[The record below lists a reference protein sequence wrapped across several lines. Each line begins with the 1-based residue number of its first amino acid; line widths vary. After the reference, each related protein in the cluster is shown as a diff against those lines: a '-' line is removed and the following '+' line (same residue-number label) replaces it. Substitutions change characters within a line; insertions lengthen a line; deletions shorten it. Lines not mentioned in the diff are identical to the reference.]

1 MSAPVYE
8 AVAYTMRY
16 WFIAVALGILI
27 AMITASYK
35 TYKEKKTVKSELSRY
50 LGYLEIIGGP
60 EEFMHDRF
68 GILEMN
74 QIGSAEDGDVVLPDE
89 SVAPVHAFLYME
101 NGDLILEP
109 HEKRAAT
116 KINGR
121 TAIRPHALKTGD
133 VISIGDVQFAVYIK
147 RTRLG
152 YDH

>member
-1 MSAPVYE
+1 MSTPVYE

-16 WFIAVALGILI
+16 WFIAVACGILI
-27 AMITASYK
+27 AMIVASYR
-35 TYKEKKTVKSELSRY
+35 TYKEKKTVKTELSRY

-60 EEFMHDRF
+60 DEFLGDRF

-74 QIGSAEDGDVVLPDE
+74 QIGSDESADIILPDS
-89 SVAPVHAFLYME
+89 SVAPVHAFLYMD

-109 HEKRAAT
+109 HVKNART
-116 KINGR
+116 QINGR
-121 TAIRPHALKTGD
+121 TAIRPHMLKTGD
-133 VISIGDVQFAVYIK
+133 VIAVGDVEFAVYIK